1 MNKLVTFLVM
11 FFSVSVFSQ
20 FTVSTKLIEVFAWNE
35 DKDDWGDVLDEYAQY
50 AFFEFNEEM
59 TFLEFTTNKTKTSYI
74 LTEEEY
80 IEEYDHYSYN
90 ATSDGGFEALLIL
103 DLKLDTPNIRL
114 VVDSDEMALLIR
126 YTSKHH
132 WFEDEE

>member
-80 IEEYDHYSYN
+80 SEEYDHYSYN

>member
-11 FFSVSVFSQ
+11 FISVSVFSQ